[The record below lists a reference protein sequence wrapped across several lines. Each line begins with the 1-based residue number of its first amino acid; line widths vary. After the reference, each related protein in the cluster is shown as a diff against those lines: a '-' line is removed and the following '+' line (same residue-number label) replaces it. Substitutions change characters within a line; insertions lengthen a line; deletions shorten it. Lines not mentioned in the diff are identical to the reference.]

1 MTDFIYGF
9 VLAEAEAEKLDQGI
23 DAPAGLHR
31 VTIPQG
37 DGNVLWGHGIIDS
50 GKKETEG
57 AWETTDMANCPHIT
71 SSVIE
76 YVKQLVAGQAAMLY
90 TRA

>member
-9 VLAEAEAEKLDQGI
+9 VLAEAEAEKLDQGV

-37 DGNVLWGHGIIDS
+37 DGNVRHMRACSIS
-50 GKKETEG
+50 
-57 AWETTDMANCPHIT
+57 ASSCIT
-71 SSVIE
+71 STS
-76 YVKQLVAGQAAMLY
+76 LVLCDIVFVES
-90 TRA
+90 TD